1 MNQETRNWMSENR
14 RNINQRLTWIR
25 AKENGLL
32 LHNTDNEE
40 EIIITKNE
48 DFVCLHFVEKNIETN
63 EDEISDVM
71 SFIDVRN
78 PLLLQSQYAQ
88 AMLLSL
94 LFVPTPKRLY
104 MLGFGGG
111 RLPLVLHHHI
121 PELYIE
127 SSELSK
133 GVISTL
139 EMCFGVK
146 TDDRL
151 KVDVINGREHLQS
164 FKDSCFDIILLDSF
178 SGAGKHPNELSS
190 LEFYNLCCVKMSDKA
205 VVATNLVDN
214 NPLFK
219 QKVATFSASF
229 KYTYSYKFEVN
240 HVLLGSN
247 SLDFTQNQLVS
258 RALEVDRLY
267 SFGFK
272 LKDIAENTRK
282 QECTSGINLL
292 CDESAP

>member
-1 MNQETRNWMSENR
+1 MNQETKNWMSENR
-14 RNINQRLTWIR
+14 RNINQRLAWIR
-25 AKENGLL
+25 GKENGLL
-32 LHNTDNEE
+32 LHNTDNKE

-48 DFVCLHFVEKNIETN
+48 DFVCLHFVEKNIETD

-71 SFIDVRN
+71 SFIDVSN
-78 PLLLQSQYAQ
+78 PLMLQSQYAQ

-94 LFVPTPKRLY
+94 LFVPSPKRLY

-121 PELYIE
+121 PDLYIE
-127 SSELSK
+127 SSELSE
-133 GVISTL
+133 GVISSL

-164 FKDSCFDIILLDSF
+164 FKNKHFDIILLDSF

-190 LEFYNLCCVKMSDKA
+190 IEFYNLCCLKMNDNA
-205 VVATNLVDN
+205 VVATNLVNN

-219 QKVATFSASF
+219 QKVATFCASF
-229 KYTYSYKFEVN
+229 KYTYSYSFEVN

-247 SLDFTQNQLVS
+247 TLDFSHSQLIK
-258 RALEVDRLY
+258 RAIEVDNLY
-267 SFGFK
+267 SLGFQ
-272 LKDIAENTRK
+272 LKDIAEKTVR
-282 QECTSGINLL
+282 QECGGAINLL
-292 CDESAP
+292 SDG